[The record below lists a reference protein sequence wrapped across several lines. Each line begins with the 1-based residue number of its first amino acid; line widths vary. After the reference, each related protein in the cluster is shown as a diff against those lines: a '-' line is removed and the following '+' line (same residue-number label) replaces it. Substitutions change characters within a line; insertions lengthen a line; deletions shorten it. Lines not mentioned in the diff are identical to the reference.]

1 MRFGPV
7 KDAVLNELRP
17 FRTFNVLSW
26 GSVRAKETR
35 AQVVVD
41 FDGRAP
47 PLRTARRN
55 ERGIVR
61 LSAFGAAVME
71 KVVEC
76 SVVKHPALRS

>member
-1 MRFGPV
+1 MQFFFSFGHFGHLTCFPG
-7 KDAVLNELRP
+7 
-17 FRTFNVLSW
+17 
-26 GSVRAKETR
+26 GSFRAKETC

-41 FDGRAP
+41 FDGRAAP
-47 PLRTARRN
+47 SRTARRN
-55 ERGIVR
+55 ERSIVR